1 MTYWTY
7 DSSESVFADQASIP
21 RKIFTRTAPVLAA
34 FTFSA
39 VVALRLAGGLAEQ
52 AYAPS
57 PAPKLARA
65 PASAAAPVEA
75 ETQVAAAAQVA
86 SGQNPFGALF
96 DPDGSLV
103 GVPALFAKSEPI
115 GPAFSPLQGQ
125 PLFALVDPA
134 PQLAEN
140 EQQPQMAENQTAESQ
155 QAESQQAEAV
165 APAASSEARMQVAEA
180 EESAPVPPV
189 RPAELAVQPPRAVE
203 PSTPRR
209 QVARATARNREPATP
224 IAQNDPRSFFDK
236 LFGGSQDHAK
246 DKKGAQLAYA
256 SQDTGGLN
264 IFGSG
269 QSASPS
275 PVSASNGTAVYDIA
289 NHTVYLPSGKRLEAH
304 SGLGPYIDDPGH
316 VHLRMRGS
324 TPPAVYN
331 LRPREALFHGVKALR
346 LTPVSGSVYGRAGLL
361 AHTFMLGQRGDSN
374 GCVSFRDYRAFLEA
388 YESGEVRRLVVVPR
402 KS

>member
-1 MTYWTY
+1 MTDWTY
-7 DSSESVFADQASIP
+7 DPCESAFADQASAP
-21 RKIFTRTAPVLAA
+21 RKIFTRTAPVFAA
-34 FTFSA
+34 FSFSA

-57 PAPKLARA
+57 AAPKLAVSQ
-65 PASAAAPVEA
+65 PAQGPDAAPVP
-75 ETQVAAAAQVA
+75 QVQANAQVA
-86 SGQNPFGALF
+86 PGQNPFGALF

-103 GVPALFAKSEPI
+103 GVPALFAQNEPI

-134 PQLAEN
+134 PQLAEG
-140 EQQPQMAENQTAESQ
+140 EQQAQMAENQTAEN
-155 QAESQQAEAV
+155 QQAEA
-165 APAASSEARMQVAEA
+165 APADASPANSSEARMQVAEA
-180 EESAPVPPV
+180 EQSAPVPPV
-189 RPAELAVQPPRAVE
+189 RPAELAVQPARAVE
-203 PSTPRR
+203 PSTQRR
-209 QVARATARNREPATP
+209 QVVRATSRNSEPATP
-224 IAQNDPRSFFDK
+224 ITQNDPRSFFDK
-236 LFGGSQDHAK
+236 LFGGAPDNAK

-264 IFGSG
+264 LFGSG

-275 PVSASNGTAVYDIA
+275 PVTASNGTAVYDIA

-304 SGLGPYIDDPGH
+304 SGLGPYIDDPSH
-316 VHLRMRGS
+316 VHIRMRGS

-331 LRPREALFHGVKALR
+331 LKPREALFHGVKALR